1 MVRWW
6 VGGAGSWF
14 IYYWFAYWQLKGSW
28 LIICKQS
35 KWCENKAT
43 PTGTNHHSQANYLT
57 LDNNNN
63 SNYFHLIN
71 DNNNYNYYYS
81 RACTTTSRRILIN
94 DSNSEAKSLNL
105 NNEKYL

>member
-1 MVRWW
+1 M
-6 VGGAGSWF
+6 
-14 IYYWFAYWQLKGSW
+14 KT
-28 LIICKQS
+28 KQRQP
-35 KWCENKAT
+35 A
-43 PTGTNHHSQANYLT
+43 PNHHSQANYLT

-105 NNEKYL
+105 NNEEYL